1 MKFIIQTINGD
12 IKFDFQL
19 ELINSI
25 EKHNFFYPNDK
36 IEFIKTE
43 NPEKIDNPKDYC
55 PIGSVEF
62 VINYFKNNFGENNCP
77 KPINIPKELLKS
89 RYTKRHVDNILISD
103 EFKKKHSSFNLK
115 LFAKS
120 NDVFKSENNGIYE
133 NGFTDMPNGNFQIS
147 SLIDEFKG
155 EFRCFVYEG
164 KLIDIR
170 QYDGDFKL
178 LPDFNLIY
186 EMIDEY
192 KSAPHAYTLDVGVT
206 DKNETAIIEVHDFF
220 SCGLYGFMEVN
231 KLPFMFWRWYYYHV
245 INI

>member
-1 MKFIIQTINGD
+1 
-12 IKFDFQL
+12 
-19 ELINSI
+19 
-25 EKHNFFYPNDK
+25 
-36 IEFIKTE
+36 
-43 NPEKIDNPKDYC
+43 
-55 PIGSVEF
+55 
-62 VINYFKNNFGENNCP
+62 
-77 KPINIPKELLKS
+77 
-89 RYTKRHVDNILISD
+89 
-103 EFKKKHSSFNLK
+103 
-115 LFAKS
+115 
-120 NDVFKSENNGIYE
+120 
-133 NGFTDMPNGNFQIS
+133 MPNGNFQIS

-170 QYDGDFKL
+170 QYDGDFKI

-231 KLPFMFWRWYYYHV
+231 KLPFMFWRWYYYYV